1 MRLLSLFSTPTPLP
15 GSNNLFS
22 TRADLLASF
31 EAALLRAG
39 QGDHAGAP
47 LLDRFQVAGVVASWW
62 NEIQYDLKTL
72 AAQGFYG
79 LTDDLLTGR
88 VRVGG

>member
-1 MRLLSLFSTPTPLP
+1 MLSLFSTPTPLP

-47 LLDRFQVAGVVASWW
+47 LLDCFQVAGVVASWW
-62 NEIQYDLKTL
+62 NEIQCDLKTM
-72 AAQGFYG
+72 AARGFYG

-88 VRVGG
+88 VRVV